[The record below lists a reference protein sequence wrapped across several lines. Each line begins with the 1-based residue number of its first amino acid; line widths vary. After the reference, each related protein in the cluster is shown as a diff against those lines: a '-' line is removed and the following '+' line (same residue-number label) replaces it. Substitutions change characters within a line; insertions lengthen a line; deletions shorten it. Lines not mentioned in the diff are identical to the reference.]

1 MLFVMIP
8 LPVTG
13 AYTGSVA
20 AWLFNIPKKKAF
32 VSVTLGVI
40 ISGIIVTIISLS
52 GSEVFHFLIKKVYI
66 CGITA
71 TPENQ
76 RMTKTALG
84 STDSVDWEYM
94 KEPKEL
100 INKLEKDNV
109 IIVSVEQADQSIK
122 IQDFKPVD
130 GFDYAFVF
138 GNEVDGVREEFI
150 KASKHVLEIPQ
161 EGTKHSLNVSVA
173 AGVILWDFYKKC
185 GLDNT

>member
-1 MLFVMIP
+1 MRKLKNTELNRKSIEEF
-8 LPVTG
+8 
-13 AYTGSVA
+13 
-20 AWLFNIPKKKAF
+20 KKAEK
-32 VSVTLGVI
+32 TPAIVI
-40 ISGIIVTIISLS
+40 LDNIRSIHNV
-52 GSEVFHFLIKKVYI
+52 GSIFRTSDSFLIKKVFI

-76 RMTKTALG
+76 RMEKTALG

-109 IIVSVEQADQSIK
+109 IIVSVEQANQSIK

-138 GNEVDGVREEFI
+138 GNEVDGVRDEFI
-150 KASKHVLEIPQ
+150 KASKHVLEEFVLLFEKKQLLIHKYHQ
-161 EGTKHSLNVSVA
+161 FFL
-173 AGVILWDFYKKC
+173 VIF
-185 GLDNT
+185 

>member
-1 MLFVMIP
+1 MRKLKNTELNRKSIEEF
-8 LPVTG
+8 
-13 AYTGSVA
+13 
-20 AWLFNIPKKKAF
+20 KKAEK
-32 VSVTLGVI
+32 TPAIVI
-40 ISGIIVTIISLS
+40 LDNIRSIHNV
-52 GSEVFHFLIKKVYI
+52 GSIFRTSDSFLIKKVFI

-76 RMTKTALG
+76 RMEKTALG

-94 KEPKEL
+94 KDPKEL

-138 GNEVDGVREEFI
+138 GNEVDGVRDEFI

-161 EGTKHSLNVSVA
+161 QGTKHSLNVSVA